1 MSCFHPVK
9 AFSLASGGISFVEK
23 GDIRGDIKVPC
34 GRCVGCRIDRARD
47 WTLRILHETKLHQ
60 GVNCHFLTLT
70 YDDQHLPNPPSLTY
84 EHFVAFCK
92 ATRRARGPFRFF
104 MCGEYGEIGRR
115 PHYHAIV
122 FGLVLDDLYRFG
134 GSDKLPT
141 FRSATLDRT
150 WGRGFVLVGSVTA
163 QSANYVARYSLK
175 KITGDPAE
183 LHYRWSDPA
192 TGEQHQLE
200 PEFCQMS
207 RRPGIGA
214 LWYNRFHTDFHVH
227 DFAIKDGGKT
237 TIPRF
242 YDKLAAKQ
250 GYDVEELKQYRQIKA
265 QLKAEHNTPERL
277 AVRETVAKA
286 RSNLSKRTL

>member
-1 MSCFHPVK
+1 M
-9 AFSLASGGISFVEK
+9 
-23 GDIRGDIKVPC
+23 
-34 GRCVGCRIDRARD
+34 
-47 WTLRILHETKLHQ
+47 
-60 GVNCHFLTLT
+60 
-70 YDDQHLPNPPSLTY
+70 
-84 EHFVAFCK
+84 AFCK
-92 ATRRARGPFRFF
+92 ATRRACGPFRFF
-104 MCGEYGEIGRR
+104 MCGEYGEQLRR
-115 PHYHAIV
+115 PHYHAIA
-122 FGLVLDDLYRFG
+122 FGLKVPDLKGWG
-134 GSDKLPT
+134 GSDQHPT
-141 FRSATLDRT
+141 YRSATLERC
-150 WGRGFVLVGSVTA
+150 WGRGFVLAGSVTA

-183 LHYRWSDPA
+183 LHYRWSDPD

-214 LWYNRFHTDFHVH
+214 NWYNRFHTDFHVH

-237 TIPRF
+237 SIPRF

-265 QLKAEHNTPERL
+265 QLKADNNTPERL

-286 RSNLSKRTL
+286 RSNLAKRSL